1 MNKQIN
7 FTGFKS
13 FVGLVVCLLAF
24 SKVFAAS
31 TTEQITRS
39 LVVDNLSAKL
49 KNDLAKTEV
58 SVKLSNVK
66 QQKISKNEIAVKGD
80 ALALLAADNN
90 QLPIRFKAKINVARK
105 SVSDISYDFVEAAS
119 ASEYAPTLSEEVLMK
134 TLMKRI
140 SKDFNTDNIVIAIDG
155 VERKSNLSNLKEF
168 SGVGEVRIGDLEW
181 SKITFDVVIDENG
194 KASKVVYDVKK

>member
-1 MNKQIN
+1 MNKQMS

-13 FVGLVVCLLAF
+13 FAGLVICFLAF
-24 SKVFAAS
+24 SNAFAA
-31 TTEQITRS
+31 TTDQITRS

-49 KNDLAKTEV
+49 KTDLAKTDV

-66 QQKISKNEIAVKGD
+66 QQKISKDEIAVRGD
-80 ALALLAADNN
+80 ALALLTAEDN
-90 QLPIRFKAKINVARK
+90 QLPIRFEAKINVARK

-119 ASEYAPTLSEEVLMK
+119 APEYAPTLSEEFLMK

-140 SKDFNTDNIVIAIDG
+140 SKDFNTDNIVIALDG
-155 VERKSNLSNLKEF
+155 VKGKSNLSNLKEF

-181 SKITFDVVIDENG
+181 SKIKFDVVVDEKG